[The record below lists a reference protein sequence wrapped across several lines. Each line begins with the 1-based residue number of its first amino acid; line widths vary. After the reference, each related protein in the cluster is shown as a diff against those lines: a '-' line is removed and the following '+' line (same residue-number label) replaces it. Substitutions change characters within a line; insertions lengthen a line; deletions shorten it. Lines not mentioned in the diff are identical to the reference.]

1 MLPIP
6 DFESNALFRLYSGLH
21 AESERNWAMEDFVGG
36 AMAGGVSA
44 WVVEARITQSDADDL
59 AKKIKLHQVRLLKT
73 ALIFNA
79 VCLLG
84 TFAISYATFGLIS
97 PEVIATLTVVFLG
110 ACVILSKDTRA
121 TLRKATAAL
130 SAYQTQ
136 GTDPGPRDADPAS
149 ELYEHCQA
157 KNYFSS
163 LEVQAI
169 RLIRVNSQFF
179 GMR

>member
-6 DFESNALFRLYSGLH
+6 DFESNVLFRLYRGLC
-21 AESERNWAMEDFVGG
+21 AENERNWAMEDFFGG

-44 WVVEARITQSDADDL
+44 WVSEARVTHVDAEAL
-59 AKKIKLHQVRLLKT
+59 AHTIKKHQARLLKT
-73 ALIFNA
+73 TLVFNA
-79 VCLLG
+79 ICLFG
-84 TFAISYATFGLIS
+84 SFALSYAAFGLIS
-97 PEVIATLTVVFLG
+97 PEILATFIVLFLG
-110 ACVILSKDTRA
+110 ASVILSKDTRS
-121 TLRKATAAL
+121 TLREATAAL
-130 SAYQTQ
+130 AAYRTP
-136 GTDPGPRDADPAS
+136 GTDPGPRDADPAK

-179 GMR
+179 GLK